1 LDDYNKVAVN
11 LEFNKLLVPTP
22 QNPDLENGTITP
34 EERRQN
40 LDNYRSI
47 GWVSVYL
54 NHLEMRQA
62 VLAKKVKKYAVG
74 AEYSYQDSFAM
85 RMGYFHESPLKEIPF
100 LRAGFK
106 YNVEVDV
113 SHLFSASKEKTLE
126 YTCFSFTFNFM
137 TNMMYISLV

>member
-22 QNPDLENGTITP
+22 QNPDLDGNGTITP
-34 EERRQN
+34 EERQN

-62 VLAKKVKKYAVG
+62 VLARKKVNLCCR
-74 AEYSYQDSFAM
+74 SRIFISRLFAM
-85 RMGYFHESPLKEIPF
+85 RMGYFHESPLKGARQF
-100 LRAGFK
+100 LSLGAGFK
-106 YNVEVDV
+106 YNVVKVV
-113 SHLFSASKEKTLE
+113 SIYFQLQS
-126 YTCFSFTFNFM
+126 
-137 TNMMYISLV
+137 

>member
-22 QNPDLENGTITP
+22 QNPDLDGNGTITP

-62 VLAKKVKKYAVG
+62 VLAKKVK
-74 AEYSYQDSFAM
+74 
-85 RMGYFHESPLKEIPF
+85 
-100 LRAGFK
+100 
-106 YNVEVDV
+106 
-113 SHLFSASKEKTLE
+113 
-126 YTCFSFTFNFM
+126 
-137 TNMMYISLV
+137 

>member
-22 QNPDLENGTITP
+22 QNPDLDGNGTITP

-47 GWVSVYL
+47 GCFSVYL

-62 VLAKKVKKYAVG
+62 VLKEEEEVTYAVG

-85 RMGYFHESPLKEIPF
+85 RMGYFHESPL
-100 LRAGFK
+100 
-106 YNVEVDV
+106 
-113 SHLFSASKEKTLE
+113 SARQ
-126 YTCFSFTFNFM
+126 FFP
-137 TNMMYISLV
+137 

>member
-22 QNPDLENGTITP
+22 QNPDLDGNGTITP
-34 EERRQN
+34 EERQN

-62 VLAKKVKKYAVG
+62 VLAKKVKVTYAVG

-85 RMGYFHESPLKEIPF
+85 RMGYFHESP
-100 LRAGFK
+100 
-106 YNVEVDV
+106 
-113 SHLFSASKEKTLE
+113 
-126 YTCFSFTFNFM
+126 
-137 TNMMYISLV
+137 

>member
-22 QNPDLENGTITP
+22 NPDLDGTITP

-62 VLAKKVKKYAVG
+62 VLAKKVKK
-74 AEYSYQDSFAM
+74 
-85 RMGYFHESPLKEIPF
+85 
-100 LRAGFK
+100 
-106 YNVEVDV
+106 
-113 SHLFSASKEKTLE
+113 
-126 YTCFSFTFNFM
+126 
-137 TNMMYISLV
+137 

>member
-22 QNPDLENGTITP
+22 QNPDLDGNGTITP

-47 GWVSVYL
+47 GWVSGVFKSFGDAPGGFS
-54 NHLEMRQA
+54 EESKE
-62 VLAKKVKKYAVG
+62 VTYAVG

-85 RMGYFHESPLKEIPF
+85 RMGYFHESPLKAQDNSF

-106 YNVEVDV
+106 YNVV
-113 SHLFSASKEKTLE
+113 SGRLHLFSASKVRNPLENTLRF
-126 YTCFSFTFNFM
+126 FSYF
-137 TNMMYISLV
+137 

>member
-22 QNPDLENGTITP
+22 QNPDLDGNGTITP

-47 GWVSVYL
+47 GWVSGVFKSFGDAPGGFS
-54 NHLEMRQA
+54 EESKE
-62 VLAKKVKKYAVG
+62 VTYAVG

-85 RMGYFHESPLKEIPF
+85 RMGYFHESPLK
-100 LRAGFK
+100 AQD
-106 YNVEVDV
+106 N
-113 SHLFSASKEKTLE
+113 
-126 YTCFSFTFNFM
+126 SFP
-137 TNMMYISLV
+137 

>member
-22 QNPDLENGTITP
+22 QNPDLDGNGTITP

-62 VLAKKVKKYAVG
+62 VLAKKV
-74 AEYSYQDSFAM
+74 
-85 RMGYFHESPLKEIPF
+85 
-100 LRAGFK
+100 
-106 YNVEVDV
+106 EVTCR
-113 SHLFSASKEKTLE
+113 SRIFISRLFCNANGLFS
-126 YTCFSFTFNFM
+126 
-137 TNMMYISLV
+137 